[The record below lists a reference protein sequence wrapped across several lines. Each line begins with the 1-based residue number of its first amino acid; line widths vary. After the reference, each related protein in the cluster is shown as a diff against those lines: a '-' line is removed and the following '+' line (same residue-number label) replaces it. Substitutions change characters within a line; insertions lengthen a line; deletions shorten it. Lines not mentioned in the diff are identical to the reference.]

1 MKTLADIHDSWH
13 ETLEAP
19 LLKGGQGRCSED
31 IMVFAGMF
39 AGALFGSILGA
50 ILGTVVASLL

>member
-19 LLKGGQGRCSED
+19 LLKGGQGRSAEG
-31 IMVFAGMF
+31 VAFSAGVIV
-39 AGALFGSILGA
+39 GALIVAVA
-50 ILGTVVASLL
+50 IGVGLMASLLL